1 MKKLIVLLC
10 MVFCLTAFTACGS
23 KDTAGIEMDESIAE
37 NISNYAL
44 SLYQNSDSNQM
55 NEILEQYEDGDF
67 DTIATQ
73 MGLPM
78 SGEVFREMLLALES
92 NREVLGDF
100 VSAGSVD
107 MASGKDTVTATMEA
121 EFSSHKGTL
130 TLTFDEK
137 SKLTSI
143 TLDPIY
149 SKGEI
154 LEKAGLNTVLGM
166 GTVFVVLIF
175 ISLIIS
181 CFNFI
186 PKIQAKF
193 AKKEVVAEVKAD
205 EVKAAA
211 PAAAE
216 EAAEEDDL
224 ELVAVITAA
233 IAASQGTSSDG
244 FVVRSIKKRNKNKW
258 QNA

>member
-1 MKKLIVLLC
+1 
-10 MVFCLTAFTACGS
+10 
-23 KDTAGIEMDESIAE
+23 
-37 NISNYAL
+37 
-44 SLYQNSDSNQM
+44 M
-55 NEILEQYEDGDF
+55 NEVLEEYEDSDF
-67 DTIATQ
+67 ESIATQ
-73 MGLPM
+73 MGFPM
-78 SGEVFREMLLALES
+78 SGETFREMLLAIES
-92 NREVLGDF
+92 NREELGDF
-100 VSAGSVD
+100 VSYDELEFDYGNDS
-107 MASGKDTVTATMEA
+107 VTATMDA
-121 EFSSHKGTL
+121 EFSDHDGTL

-137 SKLTSI
+137 ANMTSI

-149 SKGEI
+149 SMGEV
-154 LEKAGLNTVLGM
+154 LKKAGLNTILGM

-193 AKKEVVAEVKAD
+193 SKKDAAAEVKAD

-211 PAAAE
+211 PAVTE
-216 EAAEEDDL
+216 QVAEEDDL